1 MCVGPQVQYVDL
13 LCSMANSPL
22 YLSAIRS
29 PASAVVC
36 ARITG
41 GSIPQVSFERYCLS
55 STCPQLGNGHLDV
68 FQRVTA
74 TASCTLKVLKGVY
87 VGMCM

>member
-29 PASAVVC
+29 AGSAVVC

-41 GSIPQVSFERYCLS
+41 GSFPQVSSERYHLS
-55 STCPQLGNGHLDV
+55 SASLQLGGYD
-68 FQRVTA
+68 RY
-74 TASCTLKVLKGVY
+74 S
-87 VGMCM
+87 